1 MTDKVQNLQFQST
14 SSLTYALERD
24 LQSMDGMTDNV
35 KLLELIYKIQ
45 AFFHN
50 DDKKINDFMA
60 KLYEQTRHEANKK
73 NVEAYKE
80 MWGVIGEG
88 SKLFAEIGKVV
99 AESKKFT
106 QLASGCGLSSG
117 LIQICNQF
125 HAQKMG
131 GVHTEY
137 NGEEKLYEK
146 ERDQAVQDTTQ
157 SAQKIDGDLQGLKR
171 LFDDMI
177 SIKAECVVVKH
188 KTRTNRTSTTHRTF
202 RTKKWS

>member
-24 LQSMDGMTDNV
+24 LQSMDNMTDNV

-73 NVEAYKE
+73 TVETYKE
-80 MWGVIGEG
+80 MWGITGEG
-88 SKLFAEIGKVV
+88 SRLLTEIGKVF
-99 AESKKFT
+99 AEAKGFKN
-106 QLASGCGLSSG
+106 AAGACGLG
-117 LIQICNQF
+117 GGFIKIATDF
-125 HAQKMG
+125 HNNKMG
-131 GVHTEY
+131 GVRTEF
-137 NGEEKLYEK
+137 NGEEQLYK
-146 ERDQAVQDTTQ
+146 NEREQALQDTTQ

-171 LFDDMI
+171 LFDDII
-177 SIKAECVVVKH
+177 SIKAEM
-188 KTRTNRTSTTHRTF
+188 RRS
-202 RTKKWS
+202 